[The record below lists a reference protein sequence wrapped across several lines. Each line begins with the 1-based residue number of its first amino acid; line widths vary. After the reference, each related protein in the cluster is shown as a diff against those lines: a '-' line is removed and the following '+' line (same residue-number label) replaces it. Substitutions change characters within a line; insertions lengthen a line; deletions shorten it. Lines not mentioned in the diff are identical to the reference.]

1 MEARWVC
8 TGSKGEMGISGALE
22 WAAGTLLMLGCIKMG
37 CNPRG
42 DPRIEGFSV

>member
-1 MEARWVC
+1 VEARWVC
-8 TGSKGEMGISGALE
+8 TGSNGEMGISGALE